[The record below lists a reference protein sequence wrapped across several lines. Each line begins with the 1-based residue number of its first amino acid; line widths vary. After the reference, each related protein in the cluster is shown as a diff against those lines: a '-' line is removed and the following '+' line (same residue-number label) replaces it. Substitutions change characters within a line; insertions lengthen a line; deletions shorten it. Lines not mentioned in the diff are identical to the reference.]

1 MRFRAFFC
9 MWTRT
14 LWVFLGSQTSIFGF
28 SRANLQLQTAFGSF
42 RGRPCFKTHRK
53 PRVFGR
59 FLRFCVI
66 QRALRSS
73 LFFQTWYEKRAFSRI
88 FGAAGVIT
96 VPCLL
101 FRRFGLLALQ
111 KRHPK
116 LILGISR
123 AMHGPKNLIL

>member
-1 MRFRAFFC
+1 MGPNGFRELSGGVRVSKLIENHAFSC
-9 MWTRT
+9 
-14 LWVFLGSQTSIFGF
+14 V
-28 SRANLQLQTAFGSF
+28 
-42 RGRPCFKTHRK
+42 
-53 PRVFGR
+53 

-73 LFFQTWYEKRAFSRI
+73 LFFQTWYENRAFSRI